1 MSALSTAETKYPPD
15 GPGGPRPGDRA
26 RAVVRAT
33 RASVGAWLLGLRWWS
48 RRCGPRVAA
57 AGTRG
62 LAGARALL
70 VAAVLA
76 AVLYSVPVARAGLA
90 NQCWS
95 RAATSLADRLSGRR
109 VRLFAAAAVVV
120 GLLLGPYG
128 MFGALLLVPGL
139 AVWAVPVARVIYPH
153 TIRGRVRTRYGLDG
167 WASWWELH
175 RNVSAHA
182 ARQAA
187 VATRPSLAAAVALGS
202 SIPDTTTSD
211 PGPPDPAAS
220 RIDDASAGGPG
231 PAARLQG
238 TVRLARRIE
247 RLPVTECG
255 SWLGRSAVG
264 PVWGV
269 ECYASYRDVIG
280 LIAPPQTGKTALLG
294 HHILD
299 HCGAVVSTSTKP
311 DLYLSTAAIRA
322 LLAAARR
329 VELFN
334 PEDLGGLG
342 STFRWSPVRGCE
354 FPRTANQRAGHL
366 VGAARAGSGGG
377 SGGDDNAR
385 WEEWAVGVLAA
396 LLMSA
401 ASGGESMETV
411 AHWVFTQ
418 KTGAEEA
425 LKLLCEAVG
434 KPVPSL
440 VIDALSQVTTTE
452 ARKTRDAIFLTLRQA
467 VGFMADPDIAA
478 ICCPAAD
485 EPVFDVANF
494 LADHGTLYIL
504 GSDDEHSGIAPL
516 LAALTGYLFDTAKH
530 LAAGYP
536 CGRLDPPLM
545 FALDE
550 AALIT
555 PVPLDRWVADA
566 GGRGIHLI
574 WAVQSPS
581 QLAQRWGAR
590 GADTIWNATNTKL
603 VYGGLTLADD
613 LEMISRLCGT
623 RLELVPDP
631 DGPTGQGH
639 ARFERVPVCPP
650 DRVRTIAQWH
660 ALLIHRATPATMIKM
675 SPYWQRA
682 GVRGSPRVQPN

>member
-1 MSALSTAETKYPPD
+1 VSAPSTPETEHPPD
-15 GPGGPRPGDRA
+15 GPTGPGPGPGDRA
-26 RAVVRAT
+26 RAVLRAVLRAT

-109 VRLFAAAAVVV
+109 VRLFAAAVVVV
-120 GLLLGPYG
+120 GLLLAPYG
-128 MFGALLLVPGL
+128 MFGPLLLLVPGL
-139 AVWAVPVARVIYPH
+139 AVWAVPVAWVIYPH

-182 ARQAA
+182 ARHAA
-187 VATRPSLAAAVALGS
+187 VATRPSLAAAVAPGS
-202 SIPDTTTSD
+202 SIPDTATSD
-211 PGPPDPAAS
+211 PGTPDPGTPDPAAS
-220 RIDDASAGGPG
+220 RTGDASAGGPG
-231 PAARLQG
+231 PAARLEA

-255 SWLGRSAVG
+255 TWLGRSAVG
-264 PVWGV
+264 PVWGID
-269 ECYASYRDVIG
+269 CYASYRDVIG

-294 HHILD
+294 HHVLD

-311 DLYLSTAAIRA
+311 DLYLSTAALRA

-385 WEEWAVGVLAA
+385 WDEWAVGVLAA

-401 ASGGESMETV
+401 ARGGESMETV

-425 LKLLCEAVG
+425 LKLLCEAAG
-434 KPVPSL
+434 KPVPPL

-452 ARKTRDAIFLTLRQA
+452 DLR
-467 VGFMADPDIAA
+467 
-478 ICCPAAD
+478 
-485 EPVFDVANF
+485 
-494 LADHGTLYIL
+494 
-504 GSDDEHSGIAPL
+504 
-516 LAALTGYLFDTAKH
+516 
-530 LAAGYP
+530 
-536 CGRLDPPLM
+536 
-545 FALDE
+545 
-550 AALIT
+550 
-555 PVPLDRWVADA
+555 
-566 GGRGIHLI
+566 
-574 WAVQSPS
+574 
-581 QLAQRWGAR
+581 
-590 GADTIWNATNTKL
+590 
-603 VYGGLTLADD
+603 
-613 LEMISRLCGT
+613 
-623 RLELVPDP
+623 
-631 DGPTGQGH
+631 
-639 ARFERVPVCPP
+639 
-650 DRVRTIAQWH
+650 
-660 ALLIHRATPATMIKM
+660 
-675 SPYWQRA
+675 
-682 GVRGSPRVQPN
+682 

>member
-1 MSALSTAETKYPPD
+1 MSALSTAATEHPPD

-26 RAVVRAT
+26 RAGLRGGCT
-33 RASVGAWLLGLRWWS
+33 SVAAWLLGLRWWS

-90 NQCWS
+90 NPCWS
-95 RAATSLADRLSGRR
+95 RAATGLADRLSGRR
-109 VRLFAAAAVVV
+109 VRLVAGAAVVV
-120 GLLLGPYG
+120 GLLLAPYG
-128 MFGALLLVPGL
+128 MLGPLLLLLVPGL
-139 AVWAVPVARVIYPH
+139 AVWAIPVARVIYPH
-153 TIRGRVRTRYGLDG
+153 TVRGRVRTRYGLDG
-167 WASWWELH
+167 WAPWWELH

-187 VATRPSLAAAVALGS
+187 VATRPSLAAVIAPGS
-202 SIPDTTTSD
+202 SIPDTATLDPGTATPD
-211 PGPPDPAAS
+211 PGPPDPAALS
-220 RIDDASAGGPG
+220 TGAASAGGPG
-231 PAARLQG
+231 PAARLEA

-247 RLPVTECG
+247 RLPVAECG
-255 SWLGRSAVG
+255 TWLGRSAVG
-264 PVWGV
+264 PVWGA
-269 ECYASYRDVIG
+269 ECYAAHRDVIG

-299 HCGAVVSTSTKP
+299 HCGAVVSTSTRP
-311 DLYLSTAAIRA
+311 DLYLSTAAIRF

-342 STFRWSPVRGCE
+342 STFRWSPVRGCSQ
-354 FPRTANQRAGHL
+354 PRTANQRAGHL

-377 SGGDDNAR
+377 GGGDDNAR
-385 WEEWAVGVLAA
+385 WDEWAVGVLAA
-396 LLMSA
+396 LLISA
-401 ASGGESMETV
+401 ARGGESMETV

-418 KTGAEEA
+418 KTGAEQA

-467 VGFMADPDIAA
+467 VGFMADPDVAA
-478 ICCPAAD
+478 ICCPAAG
-485 EPVFDVANF
+485 EPVFDVPNF
-494 LADHGTLYIL
+494 IADHGTLYIL

-516 LAALTGYLFDTAKH
+516 LAALTGYIFDTAKH
-530 LAAGYP
+530 LAADYS

-566 GGRGIHLI
+566 GGRGIHII

-590 GADTIWNATNTKL
+590 GADTIWNA
-603 VYGGLTLADD
+603 ACW
-613 LEMISRLCGT
+613 S
-623 RLELVPDP
+623 
-631 DGPTGQGH
+631 
-639 ARFERVPVCPP
+639 
-650 DRVRTIAQWH
+650 
-660 ALLIHRATPATMIKM
+660 
-675 SPYWQRA
+675 
-682 GVRGSPRVQPN
+682 